1 MEQNIMNPEDVVLDF
16 IENVG
21 TVVTDTETDV
31 QYIVRGKETFNFNL
45 IDKMIATRYN
55 DITGLELKMVS
66 GISDLIEIASVDN
79 VF

>member
-1 MEQNIMNPEDVVLDF
+1 MNPEDVVLDF
-16 IENVG
+16 IGNVG
-21 TVVTDTETDV
+21 TAVTDNVTEK
-31 QYIVRGKETFNFNL
+31 QYIIRGRETFSFDL